1 MRGHDIH
8 LCMIAADPRW
18 ELYRSFLAVLRE
30 GSLSAAARA
39 LDITQPTVGRHIEAL
54 EETLGVALFTRSQR
68 GLLATEAAAQ
78 LRPYADALA
87 SAAAALVRAASDQGG
102 ARGAVR
108 VTASDVIGA
117 EVLPP
122 ILGALREA
130 QPELA
135 IELALTNRVE
145 DLLNRD
151 ADIAVRMVRPA
162 QGALI
167 ARHIG
172 AVPLGLYARR
182 DYLDRHGEP
191 KSLADLSRFA
201 FIGFDRDTSFLQ
213 SLKAQFGEIDRNLFA
228 LRTDN
233 QLAQLAAIRAGFG
246 IGACQVGLARRDP
259 ALIRVLEE
267 QFEVTLDMWLA
278 MHEDLKAT
286 PRCRVVFDALAAGL
300 TRYVRQ

>member
-1 MRGHDIH
+1 MATI
-8 LCMIAADPRW
+8 DPGW
-18 ELYRSFLAVLRE
+18 ELYRSFLAVMRE

-39 LDITQPTVGRHIEAL
+39 LSLTQPTVGRHVEAL
-54 EETLGVALFTRSQR
+54 EQALGVALFTRSQR
-68 GLLATEAAAQ
+68 GLRATESALQ

-87 SAAAALVRAASDQGG
+87 SAAAALARAASDQSGVK
-102 ARGAVR
+102 GAVR
-108 VTASDVIGA
+108 VTASEVVGA

-122 ILGALREA
+122 ILGPLREA
-130 QPELA
+130 HPELA

-172 AVPLGLYARR
+172 AMPLGLYARR

-191 KSLADLSRFA
+191 KSLAELSRFA
-201 FIGFDRDTSFLQ
+201 FIGVDRDASTLQ
-213 SLKAQFGEIDRNLFA
+213 MFKVHYGDIDRNFFA

-246 IGACQVGLARRDP
+246 VGVCQVGLAKRDP
-259 ALIRVLEE
+259 ALVRLLAD
-267 QFEVTLDMWLA
+267 QFEMALDIWLA
-278 MHEDLKAT
+278 MHQDLKAT
-286 PRCRVVFDALAAGL
+286 PRCRVAFDALAEGL
-300 TRYVRQ
+300 TRYVKQ

>member
-1 MRGHDIH
+1 MH
-8 LCMIAADPRW
+8 LCMMTIDPGW
-18 ELYRSFLAVLRE
+18 ELYRSFLAVMRE

-39 LDITQPTVGRHIEAL
+39 LSLTQPTVGRHVEAL
-54 EETLGVALFTRSQR
+54 EQALGVALFTRSQR
-68 GLLATEAAAQ
+68 GLRATESALQ

-87 SAAAALVRAASDQGG
+87 SAAAALARAASDQSGVK
-102 ARGAVR
+102 GAVR
-108 VTASDVIGA
+108 VTASEVVGA

-122 ILGALREA
+122 ILGPLREA
-130 QPELA
+130 HPELA

-172 AVPLGLYARR
+172 AMPLGLYARR

-191 KSLADLSRFA
+191 KSLAELFHFA
-201 FIGFDRDTSFLQ
+201 FIGVDRDASTLQ
-213 SLKAQFGEIDRNLFA
+213 MFKVHYGDIDRNFFA

-246 IGACQVGLARRDP
+246 VGVCQVGLAKRDP
-259 ALIRVLEE
+259 ALVRLLAD
-267 QFEVTLDMWLA
+267 QFEMALDIWLA
-278 MHEDLKAT
+278 MHQDLKAT
-286 PRCRVVFDALAAGL
+286 PRCRVAFDALAEGL
-300 TRYVRQ
+300 TRYVKQ